1 MRAEEISTQLER
13 IAAAD
18 DFAAESAGLVESWS
32 SAEAGIEV
40 VEPILRFMEEHP
52 SIEFG
57 MPGPLVHFIERFYG
71 KGYDGKLIESVERK
85 PTAHTVWMLNR
96 LINGA
101 RTAERKEPLVT
112 AMEHVRFGPAVDQA
126 TLQLATRFLERL
138 SQ

>member
-1 MRAEEISTQLER
+1 MTVEEIASQLER
-13 IAAAD
+13 IAASD
-18 DFAAESAGLVESWS
+18 DFAARSAELAESWS

-57 MPGPLVHFIERFYG
+57 MPGALVHFIERFYG
-71 KGYDGKLIESVERK
+71 KGYDEKLVQSVERK
-85 PTAHTVWMLNR
+85 PTAQTVWMLNR
-96 LINGA
+96 VINGA
-101 RTAERKEPLVT
+101 KTPAKKEPLVK
-112 AMEHVRFGPAVDQA
+112 AMEHARLNPATDHA